1 MSREAINNQLNK
13 LSKEPGVYLFYD
25 RNDRIIYIGKAIN
38 LRSRV
43 RSYWN
48 ESHWGERPKLKHL
61 VPKITRIETII
72 TKSEKEALILESNLV
87 FKQQPRYN
95 VLLKDNKSFP
105 WLVIT
110 YDDAYPRLIPIRNID
125 NYKRSSKNTR
135 NKFFGPYTNVSAM
148 YENLNLVH
156 ELFPLRRKRVPPFR
170 DRPCLNYDLGK
181 CLGPCQKLVSEEDY
195 AAMIRQVEM
204 LLKGDHRDLRDLLE
218 AEMMTASDNLE
229 YEKAARIRDRLKAL
243 ETFNERQNVIS
254 EKTDLNQDIFALIVD
269 KADVACLQ
277 IFKIRSGKL
286 INRETTELEFSEDDS
301 EDNIFEE
308 AFVQYYAQIPD
319 SELPDEIILSHKLSE
334 DSTEL
339 FSAWLSERRHNDPS
353 LRGAESD
360 EAIHNK
366 RKNKQIKL
374 LTPKQGDKY
383 AQVELARRNGKVIIE
398 KIKLERFEEA
408 SRNINQALENLQR
421 ELDMRTEP
429 SHIECFDI
437 SHMQGTDTVASM
449 VTFIDGMPAK
459 DQYRRFKI
467 SKDQNDDFASMQEV
481 VTRRYAAPNPSLRAS
496 DLSLRAQRS
505 NPSEIDDRND
515 LPNLIIID
523 GGKGQLGVAHQ
534 VLRELGLDYI
544 RVIGL
549 AKKEEEIFLPGESK
563 PLILDRKSPELFLL
577 QRIRNEAH
585 RFAITYHRKLRSK
598 RSTKSQLDSIPG
610 LGPSKKKALLE
621 HFGSID
627 KIKDAN
633 LEDLVKIKGISPKIA
648 ENIAS
653 KLK

>member
-1 MSREAINNQLNK
+1 MSSEALNSQLK
-13 LSKEPGVYLFYD
+13 QLSKEPGVYLYYD
-25 RNDRIIYIGKAIN
+25 RSDRIIYIGKAIN

-48 ESHWGERPKLKHL
+48 ESNWSERPKLKHL

-87 FKQQPRYN
+87 FKHQPKYN

-110 YDDAYPRLIPIRNID
+110 YDEAYPRLIPIRNID
-125 NYKRSSKNTR
+125 NYKRSAKNTR

-156 ELFPLRRKRVPPFR
+156 ELFPLRRKKIPPFK

-181 CLGPCQKLVSEEDY
+181 CLAPCQKLVSEEDY
-195 AAMIRQVEM
+195 GAMIRQVEM
-204 LLKGDHRDLRDLLE
+204 LLKGDHRDLRDLLQ
-218 AEMMTASDNLE
+218 AEMAADSDNLE
-229 YEKAARIRDRLKAL
+229 YEKAAQVRDRIKAL

-254 EKTDLNQDIFALIVD
+254 ENIDLNQDIFALIVD
-269 KADVACLQ
+269 KDDVACLQ
-277 IFKIRSGKL
+277 IFKIRSGKV
-286 INRETTELEFSEDDS
+286 INRETTELEFSQDDTEED
-301 EDNIFEE
+301 IFEE

-334 DSTEL
+334 ESNDL
-339 FSAWLSERRHNDPS
+339 FSSWLTERHTKKVK
-353 LRGAESD
+353 L
-360 EAIHNK
+360 
-366 RKNKQIKL
+366 IK
-374 LTPKQGDKY
+374 PKQGDKY

-408 SRNINQALENLQR
+408 SRNINQALENLQS

-437 SHMQGTDTVASM
+437 SHIQGTDTVASM
-449 VTFIDGMPAK
+449 VCFIDGMPAK
-459 DQYRRFKI
+459 DQYRKFKI
-467 SKDQNDDFASMQEV
+467 SKDQNDDFASMREV
-481 VTRRYAAPNPSLRAS
+481 ITRRYSRPSREQANSSLRAEGEAIHDPDS
-496 DLSLRAQRS
+496 
-505 NPSEIDDRND
+505 

-523 GGKGQLGVAHQ
+523 GGKGQLSVACE
-534 VLRELGLDYI
+534 VLRNLGLDYI
-544 RVIGL
+544 RTVGL
-549 AKKEEEIFLPGESK
+549 AKKEEEIFFPDQAK
-563 PLILDRKSPELFLL
+563 PLILDRRSPELFLL

-598 RSTKSQLDSIPG
+598 RSTKSELDSIPG

-621 HFGSID
+621 HFGSLD
-627 KIKDAN
+627 KIKRAN
-633 LEDLVKIKGISPKIA
+633 PEELVKIKGISPKIA
-648 ENIAS
+648 EDIRK
-653 KLK
+653 KLTE